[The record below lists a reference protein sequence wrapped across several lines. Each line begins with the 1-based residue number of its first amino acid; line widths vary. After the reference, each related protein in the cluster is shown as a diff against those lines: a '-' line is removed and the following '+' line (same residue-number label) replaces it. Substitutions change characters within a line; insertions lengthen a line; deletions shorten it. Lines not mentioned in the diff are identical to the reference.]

1 MSLMKHV
8 DDVIFRSEKIVGG
21 SRVLG
26 GAGMSR
32 CTWVGSTIAQYD
44 DPGFGFVVR
53 DAEARRCKVDNC
65 GAHGVRFQD
74 VLVDGLTIAGGLL
87 LEACLFERVTLRG
100 NIGRIVTTPPQSA
113 LTAEVRQSLVEG
125 LRAAYRDVEWALDIS
140 QANFVDADFYYV
152 PGELIRRDEETQF
165 LLRRESFSGMD
176 VSDLPSYAKIA
187 VDRFEPSPWDS
198 IVAIAPRRSRNF
210 DRRLSELTELRR
222 AGLAE

>member
-1 MSLMKHV
+1 MPV
-8 DDVIFRSEKIVGG
+8 R
-21 SRVLG
+21 
-26 GAGMSR
+26 AGH
-32 CTWVGSTIAQYD
+32 A
-44 DPGFGFVVR
+44 
-53 DAEARRCKVDNC
+53 AREHREDR
-65 GAHGVRFQD
+65 HH
-74 VLVDGLTIAGGLL
+74 
-87 LEACLFERVTLRG
+87 
-100 NIGRIVTTPPQSA
+100 TTPIRLDGGGPAEPQ
-113 LTAEVRQSLVEG
+113 EG